1 MNQNHLILLLLL
13 TTMLLVGC
21 SDDRAVAISREAADR
36 QAAQNLEMSQHNREV
51 AAAHHQLADVQEDV
65 QQERASLSYGWNDLE
80 KERQQIAR
88 DRRTQSLLTVL
99 TPFLGTVAVLVAA
112 FYFAGR
118 LLSDARSPDAV
129 DAALCEL
136 LVSELAADIEPA
148 DVNMQPPRLIDLRAQ
163 IGQHPENGDHLGQER
178 ATQTRPRPD
187 RRRRGRIER
196 VALFNYQ
203 PTAVRVNSSSN
214 RGTAGNAS
222 CFG

>member
-1 MNQNHLILLLLL
+1 MNQNPLILLLLL

-21 SDDRAVAISREAADR
+21 SDDLAVAISREAADR

-65 QQERASLSYGWNDLE
+65 QQERASLSHGWNDLE

-129 DAALCEL
+129 DAELCEL
-136 LVSELAADIEPA
+136 LVSELAADEPRLLPQPKSLASPLLTHTPLEEPA
-148 DVNMQPPRLIDLRAQ
+148 L
-163 IGQHPENGDHLGQER
+163 ESHLDD
-178 ATQTRPRPD
+178 RP
-187 RRRRGRIER
+187 
-196 VALFNYQ
+196 
-203 PTAVRVNSSSN
+203 
-214 RGTAGNAS
+214 
-222 CFG
+222 